1 MNSNRIRGPFLFLT
15 LGFKITLSLALN
27 LFHIFNV
34 RIISVYLFNEKI
46 DMEKQLT
53 LSAKARF
60 DAKIPKVQ
68 KDLFEY
74 AASLG
79 GFRTLTD
86 FIINAVQEKAN
97 AIIQEHNT
105 ILASE
110 KDREVFFNALV
121 NPAGPNQKLRDAAE
135 RYKLFLQENK

>member
-1 MNSNRIRGPFLFLT
+1 M
-15 LGFKITLSLALN
+15 FK
-27 LFHIFNV
+27 
-34 RIISVYLFNEKI
+34 EKI

-110 KDREVFFNALV
+110 KDREIFFNALV

>member
-1 MNSNRIRGPFLFLT
+1 MEKSLT
-15 LGFKITLSLALN
+15 LP
-27 LFHIFNV
+27 
-34 RIISVYLFNEKI
+34 
-46 DMEKQLT
+46 
-53 LSAKARF
+53 AKARF
-60 DAKIPKVQ
+60 DAKIPKAQ

-97 AIIQEHNT
+97 SIIEEHNT

-110 KDREVFFNALV
+110 KDREIFFNALA

-135 RYKLFLQENK
+135 TYKLFMQQH

>member
-1 MNSNRIRGPFLFLT
+1 
-15 LGFKITLSLALN
+15 
-27 LFHIFNV
+27 
-34 RIISVYLFNEKI
+34 
-46 DMEKQLT
+46 MEKQLS
-53 LSAKARF
+53 LSEKSRF
-60 DAKIPKVQ
+60 DAKIPRVQ
-68 KDLFEY
+68 KELFEY

-110 KDREVFFNALV
+110 KDRELFFNALM
-121 NPAGPNQKLRDAAE
+121 NPPGPNQKLRDAAE
-135 RYKLFLQENK
+135 RYKVFMRENK

>member
-1 MNSNRIRGPFLFLT
+1 
-15 LGFKITLSLALN
+15 
-27 LFHIFNV
+27 
-34 RIISVYLFNEKI
+34 
-46 DMEKQLT
+46 MEKQVS
-53 LSAKARF
+53 LSEKSRF
-60 DAKIPKVQ
+60 DAKIPRVQ
-68 KDLFEY
+68 KELFEY

-110 KDREVFFNALV
+110 KDRELFFDALMH
-121 NPAGPNQKLRDAAE
+121 PPGPNQKLRDAAE
-135 RYKLFLQENK
+135 RYKVFMQENK